1 MESASVKGAVMKSQT
16 KNQTHSRKAVI
27 TAALCLALLSGLI
40 TALFCASRIENRQ
53 EAVIAEHQAAAQT
66 WLKDAVTA
74 LELWEKEAD
83 AQRGRISDSETYRM
97 FAADVFG
104 LDKRVS
110 GSLNESESGMHEFE
124 DTAAV
129 LSEEVPAIRRL
140 MHDFMNFNGLMD
152 ARLINSGGQTIL
164 SAMSTPTPLTEEQRA
179 AAVKA
184 MKTRTT
190 VFLPVQSHPGGLV
203 QDVFEPVLDLED
215 PDQGVA
221 SFMVSRLVLASI
233 SQVLAQPK
241 LEDLSV
247 AGVVQKRGDAWE
259 LVQVPRPVVLKPELA
274 SLLGEN
280 GVLPFERRPAIVGR
294 GEMFSASVAVPG
306 LGWNIVYETPAE
318 VIDRQLF
325 HAALPVYIMGV
336 LGWVAVMLLVSLFW
350 WIGVGRQQGAIAEE
364 MRQLHQMVS
373 RQKELLDRVNTS
385 LDEGLLMA
393 DVKGQIHMVNR
404 AFAGILGREEKEL
417 QDQTLFSCFPADVAS
432 DVVER
437 IRQTAIINKTSGGEI
452 TLMLNGEPR
461 LFRITL
467 FPFLDSSEES
477 LRNSMRGA
485 VVMFKDI
492 TEFRRRS
499 ERMRLQQDSL
509 IEAFT
514 RAEESVDPYLAG
526 HSRHMASLG
535 VLLAKSLGMDEDGR
549 NTVVMGARLSQ
560 LGKLFIPRELLTK
573 KGRLTPEELA
583 EVRKAPEHAYKLFEN
598 IDFDLPIP
606 RALYEMYEN
615 MDGTGYPRGISGDDI
630 LLEARVLN
638 VLNAFCAMVSARS
651 YREGL
656 SPEKALEQME
666 GRPVF
671 DQNVI
676 EHLRKVLETPEGI
689 LAVHQ

>member
-1 MESASVKGAVMKSQT
+1 MESQI
-16 KNQTHSRKAVI
+16 KNNSISRKAVV
-27 TAALCLALLSGLI
+27 TAGLCLALLSGLI
-40 TALFCASRIENRQ
+40 TVMFCSSRIESRQ
-53 EAVIAEHQAAAQT
+53 DAVLAEHKAATEA
-66 WLKDAVTA
+66 WLKDSLTA
-74 LELWEKEAD
+74 IELWEKESD
-83 AQRGRISDSETYRM
+83 AQRGRISDAETYRM

-110 GSLNESESGMHEFE
+110 GTLNESESGIYEFE
-124 DTAAV
+124 DIAAV
-129 LSEEVPAIRRL
+129 LSDEVPAIRRL

-152 ARLINSGGQTIL
+152 ARLINANGQTIL
-164 SAMSTPTPLTEEQRA
+164 SAMSTPTPLTEAQRA
-179 AAVKA
+179 AAIKA
-184 MKTRTT
+184 MKSRST

-203 QDVFEPVLDLED
+203 QDVFEPVLDIED
-215 PDQGVA
+215 PDQPVA

-241 LEDLSV
+241 QEDLSV
-247 AGVVQKRGDAWE
+247 AGIVQKIGDSWE
-259 LVQVPRPVVLKPELA
+259 LVQVPRPVALKPDLNA
-274 SLLGEN
+274 QLGEK
-280 GVLPFERRPAIVGR
+280 GVMPFSLRPAIVGR
-294 GEMFSASVAVPG
+294 GQMYSASVEVPG
-306 LGWNIVYETPAE
+306 LGWSIVLETPAE

-336 LGWVAVMLLVSLFW
+336 LGWAAFMLLVALFW

-385 LDEGLLMA
+385 LDESLLMA
-393 DVKGQIHMVNR
+393 DVKGQIHMINR
-404 AFAGILGREEKEL
+404 AFAELLHRDEKEL
-417 QDQTLFSCFPADVAS
+417 QDQTLFTCFPMDVAS
-432 DVVER
+432 DVMER
-437 IRQTAIINKTSGGEI
+437 IRQTAIINKTTGGEI
-452 TLMLNGEPR
+452 TMEIDGEPR

-477 LRNSMRGA
+477 LRDSMRGA

-499 ERMRLQQDSL
+499 ERMRLQQESL

-535 VLLAKSLGMDEDGR
+535 RLLAKSLGMDEDGC
-549 NTVVMGARLSQ
+549 NTVIMGARLSQ

-573 KGRLTPEELA
+573 QGRLTPEELA

-615 MDGTGYPRGISGDDI
+615 MDGTGYPRGIAGDEI

-666 GRPVF
+666 GRPTF
-671 DQNVI
+671 DPQVV
-676 EHLRKVLETPEGI
+676 EHLRKVLDTPEGI